1 MRLPLSRTSPRPP
14 ARPPASP
21 GAGYV
26 VRSAMKL
33 ITIGVGD
40 SFSMRERLLAG
51 ERHLQH
57 VVDRG
62 VPAAGSPRRLAAM
75 GRGRHN
81 DHMRAATVVG
91 ARELKTRLG
100 RYLNRVRRGDTIV
113 VTDRSEPVAELRP
126 IGDSKDPASVALAR
140 LAATG
145 GLTLPIRRSLVRI
158 GAARLASGSGSA
170 AVAADRDERG

>member
-1 MRLPLSRTSPRPP
+1 
-14 ARPPASP
+14 
-21 GAGYV
+21 
-26 VRSAMKL
+26 MKL

-40 SFSMRERLLAG
+40 SFSMRKRLLAG

-62 VPAAGSPRRLAAM
+62 VPAAGPRLAAM

-126 IGDSKDPASVALAR
+126 IGDSKDPASVALAK